1 MSRSIARTLLI
12 LLGVALILSGAVYLV
27 HEQFT
32 TEIVGAN
39 DFYPRWKGTRLFWE
53 EGINP
58 YSEQATLAIQQ
69 DMYGRPALPHEDQVA
84 FAYPFYTVFLLLPLA
99 APNLSYD
106 WVQAIWLMAV
116 LVTLALAIVVSLRL
130 ISWEMPPWLLA
141 ITLLWAILFYN
152 SIRAIILGQFAAHV
166 FLALVG
172 CLLALRRQRYRL
184 AGALLVLTTI
194 KPQISFLFIPTLLI
208 WAVARRRWAFL
219 GSFTATAA
227 LLAGASFALQPS
239 WLVDFAGQI
248 VNYADYTSTGSPLW
262 IVTNEYLPQLG
273 RPVEIG
279 ASLLLFLCLL
289 YTWRR
294 LPSAPAESTTFLAII
309 SVTLLI
315 TSLIAPRTATTNQIV
330 LYLPVLWTLKL
341 VIERMN
347 GGHFLAGLFFVT
359 SLAGFWIIFL
369 ATHGGVGESKIMYL
383 LLPLVAAL
391 SIAGGHLTTAQPI
404 IPLAAPESD

>member
-106 WVQAIWLMAV
+106 WVQAIWLMTV
-116 LVTLALAIVVSLRL
+116 LVTLALAIVVSIRL
-130 ISWEMPPWLLA
+130 LSWDVPPWLLV
-141 ITLLWAILFYN
+141 IILLWAILFYN

-239 WLVDFAGQI
+239 WLADFAGQI

-391 SIAGGHLTTAQPI
+391 SIAGGHLTTAQAI
-404 IPLAAPESD
+404 IPLAVPESD